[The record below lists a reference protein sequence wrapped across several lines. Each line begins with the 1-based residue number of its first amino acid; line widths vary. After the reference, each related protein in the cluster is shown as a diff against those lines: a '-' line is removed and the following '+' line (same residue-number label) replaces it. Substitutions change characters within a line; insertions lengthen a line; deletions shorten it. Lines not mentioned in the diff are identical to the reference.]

1 MGFLDNTTITV
12 DAILTKKGRE
22 KLARNGDLNITHYA
36 FADDEIDY
44 GLYDVTHPNGSSYY
58 GAVLENM
65 PLLEAFV
72 DETQVMRYKLF
83 TADKD
88 LPKLA
93 TIKGLR
99 ADERLE
105 LGTDGKNLIP
115 TTDGFTDDVYDFTIQ
130 NVDVASMTS
139 GGITPSF
146 ARDGRSAV
154 IRNVKSVNLRCTDR
168 TGLTNPIVQTVVF
181 VTSRNTGA
189 TASVIIKND
198 STGQFPN
205 D

>member
-44 GLYDVTHPNGSSYY
+44 GLYDVSHPNGSSYY

-93 TIKGLR
+93 TIIGLD
-99 ADERLE
+99 ASEKLD
-105 LGTDGKNLIP
+105 LGTDGRNLIP

-139 GGITPSF
+139 EGTTPSF

-154 IRNVKSVNLRCTDR
+154 IRNVKSVNLKATDR

-189 TASVIIKND
+189 TTSVIIKND